1 MQLISLKQKHILKVK
16 IQIFKVNIR
25 LHNLL
30 EEFII
35 QGGFNIAML
44 EDDVA
49 YDVDIVN
56 FNFTEDGEY

>member
-1 MQLISLKQKHILKVK
+1 M
-16 IQIFKVNIR
+16 NIR

-56 FNFTEDGEY
+56 YNFAEDGEYYGELVCLSILFFRV